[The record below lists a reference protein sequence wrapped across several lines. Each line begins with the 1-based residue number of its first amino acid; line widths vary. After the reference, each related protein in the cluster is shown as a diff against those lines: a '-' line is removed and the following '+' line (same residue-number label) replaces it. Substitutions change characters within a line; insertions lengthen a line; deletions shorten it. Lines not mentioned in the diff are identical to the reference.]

1 MHNWLDRRN
10 IIPITQYGF
19 RKWRP
24 CHIQLIAIIG
34 DIASVMF
41 MLLICFITQIVTFQA
56 VLISDGTKSF
66 VMFNYKDI
74 QFAMYGSKKRYSQV
88 G

>member
-1 MHNWLDRRN
+1 M
-10 IIPITQYGF
+10 
-19 RKWRP
+19 
-24 CHIQLIAIIG
+24 QLIVTIG

-41 MLLICFITQIVTFQA
+41 ILLICFIIQIVTFQA

-74 QFAMYGSKKRYSQV
+74 QFASYSV
-88 G
+88 ASVEYYVDVS